1 MTHKMNYFITGIGT
15 NVGKTIVAAVVVEA
29 LQADYWK
36 PVQSGELN
44 YTDAQRVKNLITNNK
59 SRFFEEVYKFTQP
72 LSPHVA
78 AKIDGVEID
87 FDQFILP
94 PTENHLVVEG
104 AGGLMVPL
112 NENYL
117 ILDLIEKLQL
127 NVILVSKNYLGSINH
142 TLMTAEI
149 LKMRQ
154 IPVKGLIFSG
164 VENPESES
172 YIAAYANLNIL
183 GRIEYEEVMSKTFIK
198 RNADKLRPALLSQKS
213 NH

>member
-1 MTHKMNYFITGIGT
+1 MNYFITGIGT
-15 NVGKTIVAAVVVEA
+15 NVGKTIVAAVIVEA

-36 PVQSGELN
+36 PVQSGDLN

-59 SRFFEEVYKFTQP
+59 SVFFDELYKFTQP

-87 FDQFILP
+87 FDKFILP
-94 PTENHLVVEG
+94 ETNNHLVVEG

-112 NENYL
+112 NDQFL
-117 ILDLIEKLQL
+117 ILDLIEKLKL

-142 TLMTAEI
+142 SLMTAEI
-149 LKMRQ
+149 LKMRN
-154 IPVKGLIFSG
+154 IPVAGLVFSG
-164 VENPESES
+164 IENKESES
-172 YIAAYANLNIL
+172 YIAAYSKLNVL

-198 RNADKLRPALLSQKS
+198 RNAEKLRHALLPQKI

>member
-1 MTHKMNYFITGIGT
+1 MNYFITGIGT
-15 NVGKTIVAAVVVEA
+15 NVGKTIVAAVIVEA

-59 SRFFEEVYKFTQP
+59 SVFFDELYKFTQP

-87 FDQFILP
+87 FDKFILP
-94 PTENHLVVEG
+94 ETNNHLVVEG

-112 NENYL
+112 NDQYL
-117 ILDLIEKLQL
+117 ILDLIEKLKL

-142 TLMTAEI
+142 SLMTAEI
-149 LKMRQ
+149 LKMRN
-154 IPVKGLIFSG
+154 IPVAGLVFSG
-164 VENPESES
+164 IENKESES
-172 YIAAYANLNIL
+172 YIAAYSKLNVL

-198 RNADKLRPALLSQKS
+198 RNADKLKPALLAQKL

>member
-1 MTHKMNYFITGIGT
+1 MNYFITGIGT
-15 NVGKTIVAAVVVEA
+15 NVGKTIVAAVIVEA

-59 SRFFEEVYKFTQP
+59 SRFFDEVYKFTQP

-87 FDQFILP
+87 FDKFILP
-94 PTENHLVVEG
+94 ETNNHLVVEG

-117 ILDLIEKLQL
+117 ILDLIEKLKL

-142 TLMTAEI
+142 SLMTAEI
-149 LKMRQ
+149 LKMRN
-154 IPVKGLIFSG
+154 IPVAGLVFSG
-164 VENPESES
+164 IENKESEA
-172 YIAAYANLNIL
+172 YIAAYSKLNVL

-198 RNADKLRPALLSQKS
+198 RNADKLRAALLPQKS